1 MTTVI
6 DRIIKDHQHMAR
18 LLDYLDY
25 EVSGYRE
32 GSEHNPQLNIIIEAL
47 DYMHNYPDAFHHP
60 LESRLMAR
68 LRPRLASKEERI
80 QFDMIEDQHRQ
91 ISAMTQK
98 LVEAFNTVAS
108 DQVVP
113 INLLLAEYTLYS
125 ELQREHMELENQFM
139 IPAMQALLTVD
150 DLVLVDNDLKQMS
163 DPLFGSH
170 LWEVYQDLYS
180 YVTERENALE
190 PVV

>member
-1 MTTVI
+1 MMTVI

-25 EVSGYRE
+25 EVTGYRE
-32 GSEHNPQLNIIIEAL
+32 GSEHAPQLNIIIEAL

-68 LRPRLASKEERI
+68 LRPRLGNKEERL
-80 QFDMIEDQHRQ
+80 QFDMIEEQHKQ
-91 ISAMTQK
+91 ITAMTQK
-98 LVEAFNTVAS
+98 LVESFNTVAS
-108 DQVVP
+108 DSVVP

-125 ELQREHMELENQFM
+125 ELQREHMDLENKFM
-139 IPAMQALLTVD
+139 IPAMQSLLTTD

-170 LWEVYQDLYS
+170 LWEAYEDLYQ
-180 YVTERENALE
+180 YVIERESTLE
-190 PVV
+190 PVA

>member
-68 LRPRLASKEERI
+68 LRPRLASKEKRI
-80 QFDMIEDQHRQ
+80 QFDLIEDQHRQ
-91 ISAMTQK
+91 ITAMTQR

-108 DQVVP
+108 DQVIP
-113 INLLLAEYTLYS
+113 MNLLLAEYTLYS
-125 ELQREHMELENQFM
+125 ELQREHMELENQCM
-139 IPAMQALLTVD
+139 IPAMQSLLTVD
-150 DLVLVDNDLKQMS
+150 DLALVDNDLKQMS

-170 LWEVYQDLYS
+170 LWGVYQNLYR
-180 YVTERENALE
+180 YVTERENGVE
-190 PVV
+190 PVI

>member
-25 EVSGYRE
+25 EVSGFRK
-32 GSEHNPQLNIIIEAL
+32 GSEHNPDLKIIIEAL

-68 LRPRLASKEERI
+68 LRPRLSTKEERF
-80 QFDMIEDQHRQ
+80 QFDLIEDQHRQ
-91 ISAMTQK
+91 ITAMTHR
-98 LVEAFNTVAS
+98 LVEAFHTVAL
-108 DQVVP
+108 DQGVP
-113 INLLLAEYTLYS
+113 TNLLLAEYTLYS
-125 ELQREHMELENQFM
+125 ELQREHMRLENQCM
-139 IPAMQALLTVD
+139 IPAMQSLLTVD

-170 LWEVYQDLYS
+170 LWEVYQDLYR
-180 YVTERENALE
+180 YVTEREKGLE
-190 PVV
+190 PVI